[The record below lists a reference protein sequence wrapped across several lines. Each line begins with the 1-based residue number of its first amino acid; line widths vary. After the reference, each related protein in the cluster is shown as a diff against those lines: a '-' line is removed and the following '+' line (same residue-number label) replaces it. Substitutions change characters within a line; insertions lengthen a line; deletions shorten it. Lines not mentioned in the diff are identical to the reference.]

1 MMKDVDKIRKLEH
14 KLLEQDKELLE
25 LRDILAEKDIN
36 IEQKDKLIV
45 AHEQHKKK
53 LDTQMA
59 VQTGMIEAYEKQL
72 LPLEKRLKINN

>member
-1 MMKDVDKIRKLEH
+1 MKEETKDKMIENHLKIIGDQEA
-14 KLLEQDKELLE
+14 KIEEQRID
-25 LRDILAEKDIN
+25 

-72 LPLEKRLKINN
+72 LPLEKRLTIKN

>member
-1 MMKDVDKIRKLEH
+1 MMKDVDKIRKLEFLNK
-14 KLLEQDKELLE
+14 KLEDKVEDQVAYIEEQRID
-25 LRDILAEKDIN
+25 

-72 LPLEKRLKINN
+72 LPLEKRLTIKN